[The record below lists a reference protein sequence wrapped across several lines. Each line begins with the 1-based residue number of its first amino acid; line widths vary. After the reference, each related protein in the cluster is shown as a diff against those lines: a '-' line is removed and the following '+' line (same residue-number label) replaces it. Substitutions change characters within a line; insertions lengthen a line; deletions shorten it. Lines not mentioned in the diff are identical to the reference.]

1 MIWWWWGYWRWW
13 RIVLETQGL
22 PLSWES
28 ALSEPT
34 PGNMKKANSNVT
46 ILFRDNENLNL
57 LFGAPYFYWLWA
69 WSHCR
74 SGCPEKEA
82 VFAILAIVNIY
93 ANWRAA
99 KYQEGENGALTWLWS
114 VENGGK
120 YCREW
125 RLKNSARNIT
135 GEGRRVFA
143 TLTCWVGTGGEE
155 IWSETCA
162 RGEAS
167 RKPQSRVIVT
177 SIQSF
182 LSNWPTSPTSP
193 HENIVQTW
201 RHCQTKKVLDNSSTF
216 RRDPPHLHTRVK
228 ERVLPRRMI
237 PELLAFSLKSVFHEL
252 QELYLLMTSGVWVL
266 LLFLWQYNPARLFGR
281 YRVP

>member
-1 MIWWWWGYWRWW
+1 MWSYCSETMRTLTYSLGLLLLLTLRMISLPFRMSELLQL
-13 RIVLETQGL
+13 IISLE
-22 PLSWES
+22 
-28 ALSEPT
+28 A
-34 PGNMKKANSNVT
+34 
-46 ILFRDNENLNL
+46 FRGITL
-57 LFGAPYFYWLWA
+57 
-69 WSHCR
+69 R
-74 SGCPEKEA
+74 KEA
-82 VFAILAIVNIY
+82 EFAILAIVNIY
-93 ANWRAA
+93 ASWRAA

-125 RLKNSARNIT
+125 RLKNIARNIT

-162 RGEAS
+162 GGEAT

-182 LSNWPTSPTSP
+182 LSNWPTSP

-201 RHCQTKKVLDNSSTF
+201 RDCRTKKVFDNSSTF
-216 RRDPPHLHTRVK
+216 RRDPPYLHTRVK
-228 ERVLPRRMI
+228 ECC
-237 PELLAFSLKSVFHEL
+237 LKDES
-252 QELYLLMTSGVWVL
+252 QSS
-266 LLFLWQYNPARLFGR
+266 
-281 YRVP
+281 

>member
-13 RIVLETQGL
+13 RLVLETQGL

-34 PGNMKKANSNVT
+34 PGNMKKANSNVI
-46 ILFRDNENLNL
+46 ILFWDNENLNL
-57 LFGAPYFYWLWA
+57 LSGAPTFTDSENDLTAVQDVRPFWPNDYSFEA
-69 WSHCR
+69 FRGITSR
-74 SGCPEKEA
+74 KEA

-93 ANWRAA
+93 ASWRAA

-125 RLKNSARNIT
+125 RLKNIARNIT

-162 RGEAS
+162 GGEAS

-182 LSNWPTSPTSP
+182 LSNWPSAPTSP

-201 RHCQTKKVLDNSSTF
+201 RHCQTKKVFDNSSTF
-216 RRDPPHLHTRVK
+216 RRDPPSLAHQRK
-228 ERVLPRRMI
+228 RVLPQGWI
-237 PELLAFSLKSVFHEL
+237 PELLASSKAWNQFFMNFRS
-252 QELYLLMTSGVWVL
+252 
-266 LLFLWQYNPARLFGR
+266 
-281 YRVP
+281 

>member
-1 MIWWWWGYWRWW
+1 MISLPFRMSELLQL
-13 RIVLETQGL
+13 IISLE
-22 PLSWES
+22 
-28 ALSEPT
+28 A
-34 PGNMKKANSNVT
+34 
-46 ILFRDNENLNL
+46 FRGITL
-57 LFGAPYFYWLWA
+57 
-69 WSHCR
+69 R
-74 SGCPEKEA
+74 KEA
-82 VFAILAIVNIY
+82 EFAILAIVNIY
-93 ANWRAA
+93 ASWRAA

-125 RLKNSARNIT
+125 RLKNIARNIT

-162 RGEAS
+162 GGEAS

-182 LSNWPTSPTSP
+182 LSNWPTSP

-201 RHCQTKKVLDNSSTF
+201 RHCQTKKVFDNSSTF
-216 RRDPPHLHTRVK
+216 RRDPPSLAHQRK
-228 ERVLPRRMI
+228 RVLPQGWI
-237 PELLAFSLKSVFHEL
+237 PELLASSIAWNQFFMNFRSCV
-252 QELYLLMTSGVWVL
+252 YW
-266 LLFLWQYNPARLFGR
+266 W
-281 YRVP
+281 